1 MLQFFRRHKI
11 MMIVLVVIILGGGY
25 WYSTRSQTSSTAVQY
40 TLAPVQRGMLIVSIS
55 ESGQAIVS
63 NQLDIRPRASAQLI
77 SIDTAEGQKV
87 GTGAILA
94 HLDTTDA
101 DKTVRDAELSLQ
113 TAQLAMEKLKK
124 PADANTLMQATDEI
138 NQAKRVLSD
147 LQKPADSADILQA
160 RNALA
165 QAQRDLEQAN
175 NAGDVQTINTTQS
188 TSSLYADGYNAV
200 SSAFLDITAVMSD
213 IESFRRGDTSPV
225 DHISEFRSLLRVNT
239 SLDNFMI
246 DYDTLTRLY
255 DTTVQA
261 FQATSRSS
269 GQDQIYQI
277 LNSSLGLTK
286 IMAQTL
292 QDAQLT
298 LDAISQR
305 DYADEAIAPVID
317 ALIPKIRAD
326 VSTMNRDITSL
337 QGAIGKIDDAAQ
349 TTPTDVQKN
358 QNTISAAQ
366 EKVQERQAALN
377 KLLAGPKASDIATAQ
392 ERIKEKEAAL
402 VKLQQ
407 GPDTLD
413 LQNQELTIQQRMNA
427 LNDAKVHLS
436 DYVITA
442 PFNGIVGKI
451 TSHVG
456 DPVSGST
463 AFTTLASEQLE
474 AQITLNEIDIA
485 SVKLGNQVTLTFD
498 ALPDLSLTGKIIQID
513 LIGTVSQG
521 VVSYNARVAFD
532 ALETA
537 VRSGMSLQATVIT
550 DSSANVL
557 LVPSSAVKTQGTSH
571 YVEVVNQSII
581 DTIST
586 SGTSVTTT
594 AAPTR
599 KTVVIGKTN
608 DTQSEIVSGV
618 NEGELVVTQTIS
630 GTTATTARTGTTA
643 STLRIPGLTSGGA
656 AGGFGGAAR
665 TGGTTAR

>member
-11 MMIVLVVIILGGGY
+11 MMIILVVIILGGGY
-25 WYSTRSQTSSTAVQY
+25 WYSTSSQTSSTTVQY
-40 TLAPVQRGMLIVSIS
+40 TLSAVQRGMLIVSVS

-63 NQLDIRPRASAQLI
+63 NQLDIRPRASAELI
-77 SIDTAEGQKV
+77 SIDTVEGQKV
-87 GTGAILA
+87 GTGSILA

-101 DKTVRDAELSLQ
+101 EKTVRDAELSLQ
-113 TAQLAMEKLKK
+113 TTQLAMEKLKK
-124 PADANTLMQATDEI
+124 PAEPNTLMQATDEV
-138 NQAKRVLSD
+138 NQAKRALTD
-147 LQKPADSADILQA
+147 LQKPADDILQA

-165 QAQRDLEQAN
+165 QAQRDLDQAN
-175 NAGDVQTINTTQS
+175 NVGDVQTVNTTQS
-188 TSSLYADGYNAV
+188 TAALYADGYNAV
-200 SSAFLDITAVMSD
+200 SSAFLDLTSVMSD
-213 IESFRRGDTSPV
+213 VESFRRGDTSPI
-225 DHISEFRSLLRVNT
+225 DHISEFRSLLNSNT
-239 SLDNFMI
+239 SLDNFLI
-246 DYDTLTRLY
+246 DYNTLTQLY
-255 DTTVQA
+255 DSTVQA

-269 GQDQIYQI
+269 GQAQIYQI
-277 LNSSLGLTK
+277 LNSSLGLAK

-305 DYADEAIAPVID
+305 DYSDKAIAPVIA
-317 ALIPKIRAD
+317 ALIPKIRSD

-337 QGAIGKIDDAAQ
+337 QGAMGKIDDAAQ
-349 TTPTDVQKN
+349 ASPTDVQKN
-358 QNTISAAQ
+358 QNTITAAQ
-366 EKVQERQAALN
+366 EKLQERQAALN
-377 KLLAGPKASDIATAQ
+377 KLLTGPKASDVATAQ

-402 VKLQQ
+402 TKLQQ

-413 LQNQELTIQQRMNA
+413 LQNQELTIQQRINS

-442 PFNGIVGKI
+442 PFDGIIGKI
-451 TSHVG
+451 TNHVG
-456 DPVSGST
+456 DTLSSST
-463 AFTTLASEQLE
+463 VFTTLASEQLE

-513 LIGTVSQG
+513 SIGTVSQG

-537 VRSGMSLQATVIT
+537 IRSGMSLQATVIT

-571 YVEVVNQSII
+571 YVEVVDQSII

-594 AAPTR
+594 ELPTR

-630 GTTATTARTGTTA
+630 GATPTAARTGATS
-643 STLRIPGLTSGGA
+643 STLRIPGLTGGA
-656 AGGFGGAAR
+656 GGGGFGGATR
-665 TGGTTAR
+665 TGGATAR